1 MRHFIQIATCFIC
14 AGLSAIT
21 FAQTPPSI
29 VISPV
34 TPSSA
39 DTITMR
45 IDRGRPRPFLGDSYR
60 VSQENNRV
68 RVSLGARNPN
78 FIDPGLPFLPGAEF
92 TYVELGR
99 LPPGGYT
106 VDVVTAATSSQGELV
121 VATGIP
127 LVVSDARTSKTAPY
141 VQLNYADHWWNPA
154 ESGWGLFIWH
164 DNRDRVL
171 AAWFTYSSDNK
182 ADWYTIQAGSW
193 VTYNRYEGQ
202 VIRTTGPA
210 FSAFVPGSPVQLQ
223 AVGSASL
230 NFTDANNGVFT
241 YTLNGVTQSKTITR
255 FKQ

>member
-1 MRHFIQIATCFIC
+1 MRNFIRIAACVIS

-21 FAQTPPSI
+21 VAQTAPDI

-45 IDRGRPRPFLGDSYR
+45 IDRGMRTPYLADSYR
-60 VSQENNRV
+60 VSQQNNRL
-68 RVSLGARNPN
+68 RVTLGSLA
-78 FIDPGLPFLPGAEF
+78 LLPGTPPPSLPDAQF
-92 TYVELGR
+92 TFVELGR
-99 LPPGGYT
+99 FPAGSYS
-106 VDVVTAATSSQGELV
+106 VDVVAQDASNREEV
-121 VATGIP
+121 AIATG
-127 LVVSDARTSKTAPY
+127 LSLLVSDARTSKSAPY
-141 VQLNYADHWWNPA
+141 VRLNYADHWWNPA
-154 ESGWGLFIWH
+154 ESGWGLFIWQ

-171 AAWFTYSSDNK
+171 AAWFTYGSDNK

-193 VTYNRYEGQ
+193 VTYDRYEGQ
-202 VIRTTGPA
+202 VIKSTGPA
-210 FSAFVPGSPVQLQ
+210 FSAFVPGSTVQLQ
-223 AVGSASL
+223 VVGSASL